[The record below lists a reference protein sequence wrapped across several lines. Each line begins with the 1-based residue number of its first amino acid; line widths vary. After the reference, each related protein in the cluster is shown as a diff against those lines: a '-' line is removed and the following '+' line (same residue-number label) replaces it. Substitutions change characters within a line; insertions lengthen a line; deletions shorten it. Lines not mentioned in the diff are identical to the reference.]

1 MAGISRWDPFQQL
14 AQMQRDFDRVFG
26 RVSSPA
32 TSDDPGGWMPSV
44 DVEQTR
50 EALVFKFDLPDV
62 TADDVAIELHGRTL
76 TVGGERRGDREPGH
90 EGYLSRERRMGPFS
104 RTFMLPDN
112 LDEDAVSAAFEAGVL
127 RVRVRRPREA
137 TPRRIP
143 ISGAPE
149 ASQGP
154 ASTGGG
160 EPGGVSTAG

>member
-1 MAGISRWDPFQQL
+1 MAGITRWDPFQQL

-26 RVSSPA
+26 RVPQASGDADPA
-32 TSDDPGGWMPSV
+32 GWMPSV

-62 TADDVAIELHGRTL
+62 TADDVTIELHGRTL
-76 TVGGERRGDREPGH
+76 TVAGERREDREPGH
-90 EGYLSRERRMGPFS
+90 EGYLSRERRMGAFS

-112 LDEDAVSAAFEAGVL
+112 LGEDAVSASFEGGVL
-127 RVRVRRPREA
+127 RVRVLRPRHA
-137 TPRRIP
+137 APRRIP

-149 ASQGP
+149 RSQGP

-160 EPGGVSTAG
+160 QPEGVSTAG